1 MNDLLEILKDKR
13 QVIKFLLKTIDK
25 NQNACNGIR
34 KISGNDNLNYKVTKT
49 MEVVANQSLQ
59 IKSLSLLLLV
69 YTQSDSFDVDIAK
82 MLAKMGKGDEA
93 LKQMFKNKMEGRA

>member
-1 MNDLLEILKDKR
+1 MNDLLEILKDKK
-13 QVIKFLLKTIDK
+13 QVIKFILETIDK
-25 NQNACNGIR
+25 NQNACDGIR
-34 KISGNDNLNYKVTKT
+34 KISGKDNINYKLTKT

-69 YTQSDSFDVDIAK
+69 YTQSDSFDIDIAK

-93 LKQMFKNKMEGRA
+93 LKQMFKNKMEGIV